1 MQHTYTVQ
9 YELHHHCHWDT
20 YVYILHMHIC
30 KNPCHVYGCTS
41 MKEAWWGDNCFIA
54 RRVSTCA
61 RERSLKTLKWVQL
74 LPGKGAKFFGSAIF
88 QFIILAE
95 GSWNKLQWFFC
106 TCSQSAP
113 YFMYIFSQVFEIEK
127 PKRLCILEVWS
138 LTCADND
145 LHVPERP
152 IDLTYLP
159 ELRVNPCCFQS
170 KPWAGVVK
178 EECVWSREHPEE
190 LEEGWAGSIFF
201 KRINFQEKGNKFFS
215 STFFILPIV

>member
-113 YFMYIFSQVFEIEK
+113 YFMYIFSQAGGGVHGDWEAQETLYTGSLESD
-127 PKRLCILEVWS
+127 LCRQWPTCTWKTNRPDIPTWAESES
-138 LTCADND
+138 L
-145 LHVPERP
+145 L
-152 IDLTYLP
+152 
-159 ELRVNPCCFQS
+159 
-170 KPWAGVVK
+170 
-178 EECVWSREHPEE
+178 
-190 LEEGWAGSIFF
+190 
-201 KRINFQEKGNKFFS
+201 FS
-215 STFFILPIV
+215 E